1 MNVSIDSLQNVNPL
15 INRDYRNTITIVEY
29 YCMDVHVLFHKTKYF
44 IFSSVICAAIL
55 STSGMFVLFCILQDV
70 LNVADIL

>member
-1 MNVSIDSLQNVNPL
+1 MNDSIGPLQKVNPFM
-15 INRDYRNTITIVEY
+15 NREYRNTVTVVV
-29 YCMDVHVLFHKTKYF
+29 YCTGVRVLFHKTKYF